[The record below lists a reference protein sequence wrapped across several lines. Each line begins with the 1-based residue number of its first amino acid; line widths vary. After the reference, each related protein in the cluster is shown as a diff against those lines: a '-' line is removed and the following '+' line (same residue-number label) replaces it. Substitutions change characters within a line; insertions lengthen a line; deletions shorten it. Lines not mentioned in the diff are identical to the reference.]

1 MKSGLFK
8 DFREFHFNQKNEI
21 LEKKKEITPNFN
33 LVNLISPKELQ
44 LSKIIAEFL
53 NPNGSHEQGDLF
65 LKTFIKKFY
74 KKIKFPYRNITVQLE
89 VAEHVEG
96 QIDIIIDF
104 DNKFGI
110 AIENKPF
117 AEDQDKQIMRY
128 VEYLETKYSN
138 NYLMIYLSS
147 LGQKPSNK
155 SISQREIKRIGS
167 KFSILSYLN
176 IKDWLKD
183 CSETIELKKSL
194 RLNNLVKE
202 LIEYINLE
210 FLQINKLNDK
220 MLGHAIKD
228 NILEAYE
235 IKEFWKNDK
244 QNLDN
249 LWNKTVNYLFNK
261 TLPRLIFE
269 ELKNREVINQDWKY
283 IEGDFD
289 VKKNSVK
296 GFYFKKNEWNHFS
309 YGILKNQIKNP
320 TSFFPAICSKL
331 KSENYKFEV
340 EFLEKCHFKTKTKKT
355 KEQWFVR
362 PTIWWSDFPEPFF
375 KKWSY
380 EQWSEIKEGGKT
392 VNYLSNFF
400 EILIKESVK
409 ELENE
414 ERRF

>member
-96 QIDIIIDF
+96 QIDIVIDF

-183 CSETIELKKSL
+183 CSETI
-194 RLNNLVKE
+194 
-202 LIEYINLE
+202 
-210 FLQINKLNDK
+210 
-220 MLGHAIKD
+220 
-228 NILEAYE
+228 
-235 IKEFWKNDK
+235 
-244 QNLDN
+244 
-249 LWNKTVNYLFNK
+249 
-261 TLPRLIFE
+261 
-269 ELKNREVINQDWKY
+269 
-283 IEGDFD
+283 
-289 VKKNSVK
+289 
-296 GFYFKKNEWNHFS
+296 
-309 YGILKNQIKNP
+309 
-320 TSFFPAICSKL
+320 
-331 KSENYKFEV
+331 
-340 EFLEKCHFKTKTKKT
+340 
-355 KEQWFVR
+355 
-362 PTIWWSDFPEPFF
+362 
-375 KKWSY
+375 
-380 EQWSEIKEGGKT
+380 
-392 VNYLSNFF
+392 
-400 EILIKESVK
+400 
-409 ELENE
+409 
-414 ERRF
+414 